1 MPQKTILV
9 TALLAAALAAPIAAQ
24 AAPTSSGHN
33 GLRVQLVLPV
43 AFGPFPGC
51 ADGASYQ
58 VVSGKG
64 TGTGTTCLLTDPDF
78 TPCHQGNG
86 FCRDLSTQTV
96 LSLAQ
101 GTIGFDA
108 NQNEVVLA
116 FDPQTFAFTVHI
128 TWSGSVTAG
137 THKFRNLVGATVS
150 GGGTTSFDANG
161 AQTGDLSFLIGE
173 ADDD

>member
-1 MPQKTILV
+1 MPQKRILTI
-9 TALLAAALAAPIAAQ
+9 ALLVAALAAPSAAQ
-24 AAPTSSGHN
+24 AATTSSGHD

-51 ADGASYQ
+51 TDGASYDI
-58 VVSGKG
+58 VSDKG

-96 LSLAQ
+96 LSFPQ
-101 GTIGFDA
+101 GTIAFDA

-128 TWSGSVTAG
+128 TWTGSVTAA

-161 AQTGDLSFLIGE
+161 VQTGNLSFLIGE
-173 ADDD
+173 ADDE